1 MLDFTS
7 VLYLGLWH
15 PSGSLRP
22 WARLTTGVPAALAAA
37 PGSAA
42 LAQLLAALQGC
53 QRGSLAPSTLHLFWD
68 LFGSLAGER
77 SAVFMDE
84 GLYPVGRWGVE
95 RAAGRGVP
103 VTRFPHHDPDALL
116 RRLDQVRGR
125 RRPVVVADG
134 LCPACGGSAPIAD
147 YLEIA
152 RAHGGLLVLDDTQ
165 ALGILG
171 HSPGRDDP
179 YGRGGGG
186 SLRRCGAVGPDVILV
201 SSLAKAFGVPVAV
214 ISGAAA
220 VIDDFEA
227 RSQTRVHS
235 SPPTA
240 AVVHAA
246 QHALEVNQERGDSAR
261 RRLARLVIQF
271 RRRLA
276 DSGLH
281 AAGDLFPVQT
291 ISTAPGADAA
301 GMHAR
306 LLQLGVCTVLGR
318 GRRCGAARIRFLIN
332 ARHCGQDID
341 RAVDALS
348 LVVDQFTARAIPS
361 GAYHESIN
369 RP

>member
-1 MLDFTS
+1 M
-7 VLYLGLWH
+7 
-15 PSGSLRP
+15 
-22 WARLTTGVPAALAAA
+22 
-37 PGSAA
+37 
-42 LAQLLAALQGC
+42 QGC
-53 QRGSLAPSTLHLFWD
+53 LRGSLASSTLHLFWD
-68 LFGSLAGER
+68 LFGSLAGDR

-103 VTRFPHHDPDALL
+103 VTRFPHHDPGELL
-116 RRLDQVRGR
+116 RRLDQTRGR

-134 LCPACGGSAPIAD
+134 ICPACGGQAPIAD
-147 YLEIA
+147 YLQIA
-152 RAHGGLLVLDDTQ
+152 RTRGGLLVLDDTQ

-186 SLRRCGAVGPDVILV
+186 SLRRCGAGGPDVILV
-201 SSLAKAFGVPVAV
+201 SSLAKGFGVPVAV
-214 ISGAAA
+214 LSGAAA

-235 SPPTA
+235 SPPSS
-240 AVVHAA
+240 AVIRAA

-261 RRLARLVIQF
+261 RRLARLVIHF

-276 DSGLH
+276 DAGLH
-281 AAGDLFPVQT
+281 AAGGLFPVQT
-291 ISTAPGADAA
+291 IRTAPGVDAA

-306 LLQLGVCTVLGR
+306 LLQLGVSTVLGR

-332 ARHCGQDID
+332 ARHRGQDID

-348 LVVDQFTARAIPS
+348 LVVDRFTARAIPS

>member
-1 MLDFTS
+1 VLDFTS

-15 PSGSLRP
+15 PSGSLRQ
-22 WARLTTGVPAALAAA
+22 WARLTTGVPAALAAP

-42 LAQLLAALQGC
+42 VAGELAALQGC

-68 LFGSLAGER
+68 LFGSLAGDR
-77 SAVFMDE
+77 SAIFMDE

-103 VTRFPHHDPDALL
+103 ITRFPHHDADALL
-116 RRLDQVRGR
+116 RRLDQARGR

-134 LCPACGGSAPIAD
+134 FCPACGGSAPIAD

-152 RAHGGLLVLDDTQ
+152 RARDGLLILDDTQ

-171 HSPGRDDP
+171 HSPGRDQP
-179 YGRGGGG
+179 YGLGGGG
-186 SLRRCGAVGPDVILV
+186 SLRRCGAGGPDVILV
-201 SSLAKAFGVPVAV
+201 SSLAKGFGVPVAL

-235 SPPTA
+235 SPPAA
-240 AVVHAA
+240 AVIRAA
-246 QHALEVNQERGDSAR
+246 QHALEVNQEQGDAAR
-261 RRLARLVIQF
+261 RRLARLVLHF

-276 DSGLH
+276 DAGLH
-281 AAGDLFPVQT
+281 AAGGLFPVQT
-291 ISTAPGADAA
+291 IRTPPGVDAA
-301 GMHAR
+301 GIHAR
-306 LLQLGVCTVLGR
+306 LLQLGVRTVLGR
-318 GRRCGAARIRFLIN
+318 GRPSGGARIRFLIN
-332 ARHCGQDID
+332 ARHTGQDID
-341 RAVDALS
+341 RVVDALS
-348 LVVDQFTARAIPS
+348 VVVDRFTARAIPS
-361 GAYHESIN
+361 GAYHESIT

>member
-15 PSGSLRP
+15 PSGSLGP
-22 WARLTTGVPAALAAA
+22 WARLTTGVPAALAAP

-42 LAQLLAALQGC
+42 VARELAALQGC

-68 LFGSLAGER
+68 LFGTLAGDR
-77 SAVFMDE
+77 SAIFMDE

-103 VTRFPHHDPDALL
+103 VRSFPHHNPGALL
-116 RRLDQVRGR
+116 RSLDQARDR
-125 RRPVVVADG
+125 RRPIVVADG
-134 LCPACGGSAPIAD
+134 FCPACGGPAPIAE

-152 RAHGGLLVLDDTQ
+152 RARGGLLVLDDTQ

-171 HSPGRDDP
+171 HSPGRGDP

-186 SLRRCGAVGPDVILV
+186 SLRHCGAGGPDVILV
-201 SSLAKAFGVPVAV
+201 SSLAKGFGVPAAL

-235 SPPTA
+235 SPTA
-240 AVVHAA
+240 AVVIRAVE
-246 QHALEVNQERGDSAR
+246 HALAVNRRRGDATR
-261 RRLARLVIQF
+261 RRLARLVIRF

-276 DSGLH
+276 DAGLH
-281 AAGDLFPVQT
+281 AAGGLFPVQT
-291 ISTAPGADAA
+291 LRIAPGVDAA
-301 GMHAR
+301 GLHDR
-306 LLQLGVCTVLGR
+306 LLQQGVRTVLGR
-318 GRRCGAARIRFLIN
+318 GRRSGGARIRFLIN

-348 LVVDQFTARAIPS
+348 LAVDRFTARAIPS
-361 GAYHESIN
+361 GAYDETLD
-369 RP
+369 